1 MARGLSFYNP
11 YKVNPMTAKVR
22 KAVFPVGGMG
32 TRFLPATKSMPKEML
47 PVVDK
52 PIIHYAYEEAKAS
65 GIEQFI
71 FVTGRNKSAISDHF
85 DHSYELNHS
94 LSERDK
100 NAELALVRDW
110 LPEAGCIAITR
121 QREPLGL
128 GHAVWC
134 ARNFVG
140 DEPFAVILA
149 DDMVLS
155 KTPCI
160 GQLMGQYAKTGGNM
174 AAVMDVPREK
184 TKSYGILDVEKSEG
198 NLVTARGLVEKPEPE
213 NAPSTLSIIGRYVL
227 DPGIFAVL
235 ENQKKGSGG
244 EIQLTDAMNSMIGK
258 KPFYGYRFEGTR
270 YDCGNKTG
278 YIEANIA
285 YALERPD
292 MEKDVRRIL
301 KQFSEN

>member
-1 MARGLSFYNP
+1 
-11 YKVNPMTAKVR
+11 MTTKKVR
-22 KAVFPVGGMG
+22 KAVFPVGGLG
-32 TRFLPATKSMPKEML
+32 TRFLPATKSLPKEML

-52 PIIHYAYEEAKAS
+52 PIIHYAFEEAKEA

-71 FVTGRNKSAISDHF
+71 FVTGRNKSAIADHF
-85 DHSYELNHS
+85 DYSYELQHN
-94 LSERDK
+94 LAGRNKQE
-100 NAELALVRDW
+100 ELALVRDW
-110 LPEAGCIAITR
+110 LPVAGSIAITR
-121 QREPLGL
+121 QRDPLGL

-155 KTPCI
+155 KKPCI
-160 GQLMGQYAKTGGNM
+160 GQLIEQYNKTGGGNI

-184 TKSYGILDVEKSEG
+184 TSSYGILDIEHTDG
-198 NLVTARGLVEKPEPE
+198 RLVTARGLVEKPDPKV
-213 NAPSTLSIIGRYVL
+213 APSTLSIIGRYVL
-227 DPGIFAVL
+227 EPSIFNVL
-235 ENQKKGSGG
+235 EKQKKGSGG

-270 YDCGNKTG
+270 YDCGHRTG

-285 YALERPD
+285 YALSRPD
-292 MEKDVRRIL
+292 MKDSIKSML
-301 KQFSEN
+301 KQFVAGFK